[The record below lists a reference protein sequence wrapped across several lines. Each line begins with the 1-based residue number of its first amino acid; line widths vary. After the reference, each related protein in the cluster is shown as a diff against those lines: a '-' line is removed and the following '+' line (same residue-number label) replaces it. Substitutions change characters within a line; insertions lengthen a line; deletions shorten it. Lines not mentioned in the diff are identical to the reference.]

1 MQSAKI
7 FVIIRNNKYLYITVH
22 PLCVHAIKKLN
33 IVIASDSEAIRYKN
47 KIQTSTKTGYFA
59 NAQYDKNINKER
71 KYNVLK
77 KILFTVHSKQFTE
90 AIAFTL
96 AETLIVMGIIG
107 VVAALTLPNLNSSTG
122 DKEKVAKVKK
132 VYSNLNDAL
141 GRAQAVYGPY
151 SEWCSNFCIERKIAR
166 LSEFLKTSKIC
177 NVSDSCSLAVG
188 TSGTSDTSPGG
199 DISNYNGVILADG
212 TVVVIPNNT
221 GDIRI
226 DIDGP
231 NKGPNI
237 AGKDVF
243 EFGINDNGIIT
254 MTLNGKDTKYVEK
267 SGSGYA
273 ANQAA
278 SWIINFGN
286 MDYLKTTDGTTC
298 PDGTKLTFGGN
309 HSCK

>member
-1 MQSAKI
+1 M
-7 FVIIRNNKYLYITVH
+7 
-22 PLCVHAIKKLN
+22 
-33 IVIASDSEAIRYKN
+33 
-47 KIQTSTKTGYFA
+47 
-59 NAQYDKNINKER
+59 
-71 KYNVLK
+71 LK
-77 KILFTVHSKQFTE
+77 KILFTVHNSLDCLARQSRKS
-90 AIAFTL
+90 AFTL

-177 NVSDSCSLAVG
+177 NVSDSCNLAVG
-188 TSGTSDTSPGG
+188 TPGTDDSPGG

-212 TVVVIPNNT
+212 TVVVIPNNN

-273 ANQAA
+273 AHQAA

-298 PDGTKLTFGGN
+298 PDGTNLTFGGN